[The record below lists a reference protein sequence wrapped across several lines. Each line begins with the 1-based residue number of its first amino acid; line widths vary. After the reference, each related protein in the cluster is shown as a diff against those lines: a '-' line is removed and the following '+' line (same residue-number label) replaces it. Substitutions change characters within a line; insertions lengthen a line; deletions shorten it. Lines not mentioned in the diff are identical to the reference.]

1 MVRATPRK
9 KPSIDRYIWGRGALH
24 FAGIR
29 VVDHEELA
37 KKLGTP
43 AAAEVLLL
51 VIAKECESSP
61 RKWQEAKDLG
71 IPWLE
76 KRWTSLRALME
87 EYNEAVA
94 EDLNSDKEDATL
106 PDSSESNSP
115 DDNSLLQPLLCA
127 PYLGP
132 PPTGS
137 HRLRLRSADSLHT
150 EGAPPRQDNLCSAG
164 AGGQPDGP

>member
-1 MVRATPRK
+1 M
-9 KPSIDRYIWGRGALH
+9 H

-132 PPTGS
+132 PPGLTACASAAQTAFTQKEPHLDKTTFAQQELEVSLMG
-137 HRLRLRSADSLHT
+137 HDVGIRS
-150 EGAPPRQDNLCSAG
+150 
-164 AGGQPDGP
+164 